1 VSSPVILHELDE
13 PQRRAALDL
22 TQSFTVRAP
31 AGSGKTE
38 LLIQR
43 FLRLLAIVK
52 KPEAIVAITFT
63 RKAAGEMLDRILV
76 ALRDAKAGTPV
87 DKPHLEITRELARQ
101 VLQRD
106 QEQGWDLLEHPGRL
120 RVQTIDSLCMTIT
133 GEMPWLARLGGMP
146 RIEEDARRLY
156 EEAAHQTL
164 LESNPEYQQALTTLL
179 RHLDNNSTHARDLI
193 ATMLA
198 SRDQW
203 LNLLKLDDD
212 GARGALEKALAD
224 AVANGLKAVD
234 QGVPLDLRGAWVKV
248 AREAASHMSGHPAY
262 AAIQDLTV
270 WPDPVAADLEI
281 WRGLAGVLLTGDDGW
296 RKARGLT
303 VRCGFPP
310 GSDAR
315 KNQCMALIAALQS
328 REGLLEALGHVRE
341 LPPPSYSDVQWEVL
355 RALLRT
361 LKLAV
366 AQLRMVFRAERVIDF
381 MELGIAARDA
391 LGQIDNPT
399 EVAYRMDS
407 RIEHLLV
414 DEFQDTSRAQFELL
428 EQLTGGWQVGA
439 GRTLFLVGDPMQS
452 IYRFRQAEVGL
463 FGEAEE
469 KGIGGSP
476 MSSLELRLNRRSRPA
491 IVEHVN
497 ALFSNSFP
505 ATSDNDAGAVKYTAS
520 LAAREEPDGIVTI
533 DGFVEGEDQLEAACV
548 IQRIRAALRE
558 DPEGSVAILVR
569 ARSHLFAI
577 TEALKAAALPFS
589 AVDIDPL
596 AARSIVRD
604 LLALT
609 RAMLDP
615 ADRIAWL
622 SFLRAPWCGLALA
635 DLEALVRDRPTA
647 SIWDCVQ
654 DLTPLT
660 EDGRRRA
667 ERLRDV
673 LAEAFAEQGRWP
685 LRRWVERVW
694 MRVGGPA
701 CLLGNESA
709 LQDAAVYFDLL
720 EAEQAGADVRDFER
734 FRKRVADLF
743 ARPENP
749 VGAGLH
755 VLTIH
760 KAKGLEFDT
769 VIVPGLGRRAKSDDK
784 PLVLFHEW
792 RAAGGFECLVAP
804 IDETRGEPEQLY
816 KYLQKLDRRQND
828 WERTRQLYVA
838 ATRARKRLH
847 LMGHVGGNGE
857 PARGSMLSD
866 LWPALSVEER
876 ALFLRDDAGAAPPPT
891 PRPMDMLRR
900 LPDSW
905 RLPDL
910 PAPVAWQSTAAP
922 YAEPHEPTFEWVGES
937 LRHTG
942 TVVHAFV
949 QRMKGVDEP
958 GPDGPAIR
966 RALVH
971 AGVSPLDLEAAA
983 QRVRQALARIRVSRR
998 GRWIL
1003 EPHEDSHSEYAVTGV
1018 VGGEVVR
1025 GLVDRT
1031 FVDEG
1036 VRWIIDF
1043 KTSEHQGGKLEE
1055 FLDEQQRR
1063 YRDQMERYA
1072 SILAPLGNPVRLGLY
1087 FPLLDEWREWAP
1099 DQASLPPRQ
1108 ARLFSF

>member
-1 VSSPVILHELDE
+1 MSSPVILHELDE
-13 PQRRAALDL
+13 PQRRAALDP

-63 RKAAGEMLDRILV
+63 RKAAGEMLDRVLI
-76 ALRDAKAGTPV
+76 ALGDAKSGTPV

-106 QEQGWDLLEHPGRL
+106 RELGWDLLEHPGRL
-120 RVQTIDSLCMTIT
+120 RLQTIDSLCMTIT

-164 LESNPEYQQALTTLL
+164 LENDPEYQPALNTLL

-212 GARGALEKALAD
+212 GARSAIEKALAD
-224 AVANGLKAVD
+224 AVVKGLELADQFVPEVLRAV
-234 QGVPLDLRGAWVKV
+234 WVKV
-248 AREAASHMSGHPAY
+248 ARDAAAYMSGNRAY
-262 AAIQDLTV
+262 AAIQDLTA
-270 WPDPVAADLEI
+270 WPDSIATDLEI
-281 WRGLAGVLLTGDDGW
+281 WRGLATVLLTGDDEW
-296 RKARGLT
+296 RKPRGLT

-310 GSDAR
+310 SSAAHKSRCVD
-315 KNQCMALIAALQS
+315 LIATLQE
-328 REGLLEALGHVRE
+328 RDGLLEALGHVRE
-341 LPPPSYSDVQWEVL
+341 LPPPSYSDSQWEVL

-428 EQLTGGWQVGA
+428 EKLTGGWQPGD

-469 KGIGGSP
+469 NGIGGLP
-476 MSSLELRLNRRSRPA
+476 MAGLELCLNRRSRPA
-491 IVEHVN
+491 IVERVN

-505 ATSDNDAGAVKYTAS
+505 AASDDDAGAVKYTAS
-520 LAAREEPDGIVTI
+520 LAAREEPDGVVTI
-533 DGFVEGEDQLEAACV
+533 DGFVDGEDQLEAARV
-548 IQRIRAALRE
+548 IQRIRTAQRE

-577 TEALKAAALPFS
+577 TEALKAAVLPFS

-596 AARSIVRD
+596 ADRSIVRD

-622 SFLRAPWCGLALA
+622 SILRAPWCGLTLA
-635 DLEALVRDRPTA
+635 DLEALVRDRPTS
-647 SIWDCVQ
+647 SIWDCMQ
-654 DLTPLT
+654 DLHPLAV
-660 EDGRRRA
+660 DGQQRA
-667 ERLRDV
+667 GRLRDV
-673 LAEAFAEQGRWP
+673 LGEAFAEQGRWP
-685 LRRWVERVW
+685 LRRWIERVW
-694 MRVGGPA
+694 MRLGGPA
-701 CLLGNESA
+701 CLERSEGA
-709 LQDAAVYFDLL
+709 LQDVAAYFDLL
-720 EAEQAGADVRDFER
+720 EAEQSGADVRDFDR

-743 ARPENP
+743 AQPENP

-769 VIVPGLGRRAKSDDK
+769 VIVPALGRRAKSDDK

-792 RAAGGFECLVAP
+792 RVANGFECLVAP
-804 IDETRGEPEQLY
+804 IDETRGEPDELY
-816 KYLQKLDRRQND
+816 QYLESLDRRKSD

-838 ATRARKRLH
+838 ATRAKKRLH
-847 LMGHVGGNGE
+847 LMGHVGNKGE
-857 PARGSMLSD
+857 PAKGSMLSD
-866 LWPALSVEER
+866 LWPALSADEQ
-876 ALFLRDDAGAAPPPT
+876 ALFRRDDAGTALPSA
-891 PRPMDMLRR
+891 PRPPDMLRR
-900 LPDSW
+900 LPDTW
-905 RLPDL
+905 RLPEL
-910 PAPVAWQSTAAP
+910 PAPVAWQSTMAP
-922 YAEPHEPTFEWVGES
+922 DAEPHEPSFEWVGES

-942 TVVHAFV
+942 TVVHAFL
-949 QRMKGVDEP
+949 QRMKSVDDP

-966 RALVH
+966 RALMH
-971 AGVSPLDLEAAA
+971 AGVSPLDLEESA
-983 QRVRQALARIRVSRR
+983 QRVRQALARIRASRR

-1018 VGGEVVR
+1018 VEGEVVR

-1031 FVDEG
+1031 FIDDG

-1072 SILAPLGNPVRLGLY
+1072 GILSLLGNPVRLGLY
-1087 FPLLDEWREWAP
+1087 FPLLDQWREWAP
-1099 DQASLPPRQ
+1099 EQVSIPPVQAK
-1108 ARLFSF
+1108 LFSF